1 VVDRLDRLV
10 EAIAIANRSR
20 RIAVQSVLMGMGLA
34 FGFMFL
40 GAFGLFGPVAAAIV
54 QEAID
59 VASIL
64 NALRALGGGGGTVR
78 RPPASDVAERFREEH
93 RHFAPELQRIRS
105 VADRLETLAPDEARE
120 DLEAIRSFLVDRLP
134 QHEEEEEAA
143 VYPVVARLMGGED
156 PMASMARAHVEI
168 SHLTRVYRSLV
179 DDLPSGVPGPEDL
192 TDLRRVLYGLHA
204 ILRLHFAQ
212 EEEAYAWLAAEGGAE
227 AEARATASPTRTEPA
242 STTRA

>member
-1 VVDRLDRLV
+1 VVFDRPADDLAGRRL
-10 EAIAIANRSR
+10 
-20 RIAVQSVLMGMGLA
+20 AVL
-34 FGFMFL
+34 
-40 GAFGLFGPVAAAIV
+40 AAAELNV
-54 QEAID
+54 VPAGFFEQRGMVLRLGDRALAID
-59 VASIL
+59 RERKCVRAASGVEL
-64 NALRALGGGGGTVR
+64 PYDKLVLASGSTPFVPPLPGRD
-78 RPPASDVAERFREEH
+78 RPECFVYRT
-93 RHFAPELQRIRS
+93 I
-105 VADRLETLAPDEARE
+105 E